1 VGNTNSTKVTTSAEL
16 INTNL
21 LVEPIIFPDLSHV
34 DVGVIVDQE
43 KQNWFYPSG
52 GKRVNMRD
60 EIERTLRNCSQ
71 TVESEYE
78 IFKARTNSQQ
88 HQRMLARKNTPSKTA
103 RLILRTTRKDV
114 KTLNPLKEPL
124 FYSKKSDTETK
135 QLLHDLK
142 NSQIKLRNVL
152 CLEY

>member
-1 VGNTNSTKVTTSAEL
+1 
-16 INTNL
+16 
-21 LVEPIIFPDLSHV
+21 
-34 DVGVIVDQE
+34 
-43 KQNWFYPSG
+43 
-52 GKRVNMRD
+52 
-60 EIERTLRNCSQ
+60 
-71 TVESEYE
+71 
-78 IFKARTNSQQ
+78 
-88 HQRMLARKNTPSKTA
+88 MLARKNTPSKTA

>member
-1 VGNTNSTKVTTSAEL
+1 MSTSPLTSRPGDVRAQQLRIIISYELTMYKSRASSPPYLDVITIRSSRPSSLRNFDDLAISTTFPVGNTNSTKVTTSAEL

-78 IFKARTNSQQ
+78 I
-88 HQRMLARKNTPSKTA
+88 L
-103 RLILRTTRKDV
+103 
-114 KTLNPLKEPL
+114 
-124 FYSKKSDTETK
+124 
-135 QLLHDLK
+135 
-142 NSQIKLRNVL
+142 
-152 CLEY
+152 